1 LSTTYTAPGGPAR
14 WLPMAAYA
22 GVAGVNQ
29 TLWLTFAPITTASA
43 EHYGVSETAIGWL
56 AQIYPLLYVLLVI
69 PAGLLL
75 DRWFRPALAAG
86 AILTAA
92 GGILRLGGDTY
103 AWAMAGQVVAGIAQ
117 PLVLNAVAK
126 LATGTLRPGDRPVG
140 IAIGSA
146 GLVLGQLLGLLLGPI
161 LGSAETLTV
170 LLLVEAIVATGA
182 ALALLLVLR
191 RSLAATDVAVL
202 DEHPLRGLLRVWADP
217 VIRRLAAATFVGFG
231 TFIALTTWLQALLE
245 PYGVSDTT
253 AGAMLVAML
262 LVGVVTT
269 AATPVLVIRRG
280 RERAF
285 LPLVLVVAAVGT
297 ALLGLV
303 TVTAFNAL
311 CVVVVG
317 AVLVSALPVILELTE
332 RRAGTAGGSAVA
344 IMWLAGNLG
353 GLVVAVL
360 VGGLLDHRL
369 AAFLV
374 MTAVALAGLP
384 LTRSMRRFD

>member
-1 LSTTYTAPGGPAR
+1 
-14 WLPMAAYA
+14 MAAYA

-56 AQIYPLLYVLLVI
+56 AQIYPLLYVVLVI

-86 AILTAA
+86 AVLTAA
-92 GGILRLGGDTY
+92 GAVLRLGGDTF

-126 LATGTLRPGDRPVG
+126 LATGTLRPDDRPVG

-146 GLVLGQLLGLLLGPI
+146 GLVIGQLLGLLLGPI
-161 LGSAETLTV
+161 LGSAETLTT
-170 LLLVEAIVATGA
+170 LLVVEAIVATTA
-182 ALALLLVLR
+182 AVALLLVLR

-202 DEHPLRGLLRVWADP
+202 DDHPLRGLRRVWADP
-217 VIRRLAAATFVGFG
+217 LIRRLAGTTFVGFG
-231 TFIALTTWLQALLE
+231 IFIALTTWLQALLE
-245 PYGVSDTT
+245 PYGISDST
-253 AGAMLVAML
+253 AGGMLVAML

-269 AATPVLVIRRG
+269 SATPALVIRHR
-280 RERAF
+280 REARF
-285 LPLVLVVAAVGT
+285 LPAVLVVAASGT

-317 AVLVSALPVILELTE
+317 ALLVSALPVILELTE
-332 RRAGTAGGSAVA
+332 RRAGAAGGSAVA

-353 GLVVAVL
+353 GLIVAVI

-374 MTAVALAGLP
+374 MTVVAVVGLP
-384 LTRSMRRFD
+384 VARSLRHLL

>member
-1 LSTTYTAPGGPAR
+1 MSTTDTAPGGPAR

-86 AILTAA
+86 AVLTAA
-92 GGILRLGGDTY
+92 GAILRLGGDTY
-103 AWAMAGQVVAGIAQ
+103 AWAMVGQVVAGIAQ

-126 LATGTLRPGDRPVG
+126 LATGSLRPRDRPVG

-146 GLVLGQLLGLLLGPI
+146 GLVLGQLLGLSLGPI

-170 LLLVEAIVATGA
+170 LLLVEAVVATGA
-182 ALALLLVLR
+182 AVTLLLVLR
-191 RSLAATDVAVL
+191 RPLATTDVAML
-202 DEHPLRGLLRVWADP
+202 DEHPLRGLRRVWADP
-217 VIRRLAAATFVGFG
+217 LIRRLAAATFVGFG

-262 LVGVVTT
+262 VVGVITT
-269 AATPVLVIRRG
+269 SATPVLVIRRG

-285 LPLVLVVAAVGT
+285 LPLVLMVAAGGT

-311 CVVVVG
+311 CVVIVG
-317 AVLVSALPVILELTE
+317 AFLVSALPVILELTE

-353 GLVVAVL
+353 GLIVAVI

-384 LTRSMRRFD
+384 LARSLRRFE

>member
-1 LSTTYTAPGGPAR
+1 
-14 WLPMAAYA
+14 MAAYA

-86 AILTAA
+86 AVLTAA
-92 GGILRLGGDTY
+92 GAIIRLGGDTY

-126 LATGTLRPGDRPVG
+126 LATGTLRPDDRPVG

-182 ALALLLVLR
+182 AVALLLVLR

-202 DEHPLRGLLRVWADP
+202 DEHPLRGLRRVWADP
-217 VIRRLAAATFVGFG
+217 VIRRLAVATFVGFG

-262 LVGVVTT
+262 LVGVVATS
-269 AATPVLVIRRG
+269 ATPVLVIRRG

-285 LPLVLVVAAVGT
+285 LPLVLLVAAAGT

-303 TVTAFNAL
+303 MVTAFNAL
-311 CVVVVG
+311 CVVIVG
-317 AVLVSALPVILELTE
+317 AFLVSALPVILELTE

-353 GLVVAVL
+353 GLIVAVI

-384 LTRSMRRFD
+384 LARSLRRFD